1 MSPDLIY
8 VVAQKIWWF
17 LVVLGVLVTFH
28 EFGHFI
34 VARWAGVKVLKFSL
48 GFGPRVLSRQ
58 IGDTEYLISAVPLG
72 GYVKMFGEDGGE
84 PVPLEEQEQSF
95 SHKPLWKRTLI
106 VAAGPG
112 FNFFLSYLIFSAWLA
127 MGAPLPIPTF
137 AELSPTIDAMRP
149 DSPAGQAGLRVGDR
163 ITRIDEQDITT
174 KNEVYAAV
182 AESNGRSLDIEVRRG
197 DTLKAFLVTPE
208 LYEPENI
215 GRADVERADTR
226 SLRSGQAPV
235 HPYVIG
241 IEEAAPVVTAIMPDM
256 PASRAGLHEGDR
268 ILEIQG
274 EAIQTWSQMTR
285 IVKAHPNDLLTM
297 QVDRDGA
304 VITLTVIPEPHEVTD
319 NGTRTTIGKIGI
331 MGSGRSVI
339 RASSPLAAVVQGVK
353 ATWGWSEL
361 TVVGIYKMLTGEISS
376 KNIGGPIMIASAS
389 GSAAERGLA
398 DVMFFVAILSIN
410 LGILNLLP
418 IPVLDGGHLF
428 FFACEAILGRP
439 LAERQREFTQ
449 QVGIVLLFGIMIFA
463 FFNDIQRLLQ

>member
-1 MSPDLIY
+1 MSPDIIY
-8 VVAQKIWWF
+8 VVVQKIWWF
-17 LVVLGVLVTFH
+17 CVVLGVLITFH

-48 GFGPRVLSRQ
+48 GFGPKLLSRQ
-58 IGDTEYLISAVPLG
+58 IGDTEYLISAIPLG
-72 GYVKMFGEDGGE
+72 GYVKMFGEDAGE
-84 PVPLEEQEQSF
+84 PVPPKEREQSF

-127 MGAPLPIPTF
+127 VGAPLPIPTF
-137 AELSPTIDAMRP
+137 AELSPTIDAIRP
-149 DSPAGQAGLRVGDR
+149 DSPAGQAGLQVGDR

-174 KNEVYAAV
+174 KNEIYAVV
-182 AESNGRSLDIEVRRG
+182 AESGGRSLVIEVRRG
-197 DTLKAFLVTPE
+197 DTLKTFLVTPE
-208 LYEPENI
+208 LYAPE
-215 GRADVERADTR
+215 AVEQADTQVR
-226 SLRSGQAPV
+226 
-235 HPYVIG
+235 PYYIIG
-241 IEEAAPVVTAIMPDM
+241 IEEAAPIVTAVMPDM
-256 PASRAGLHEGDR
+256 PAAQAGLQEGDR

-274 EAIQTWSQMTR
+274 ETIQTWSQMTR
-285 IVKAHPNDLLTM
+285 IIKAHPNDPLTM
-297 QVDRDGA
+297 QVDREGA
-304 VITLTVIPEPHEVTD
+304 VVTLTIVPEPHEVTD

-339 RASSPLAAVVQGVK
+339 RASSPLTAVVQGVK

-389 GSAAERGLA
+389 GTAAERGIA

-449 QVGIVLLFGIMIFA
+449 QVGMVLLLGIMIFA

>member
-1 MSPDLIY
+1 MSPDIIY
-8 VVAQKIWWF
+8 VVVQKIWWF

-48 GFGPRVLSRQ
+48 GFGPKLLSRQ
-58 IGDTEYLISAVPLG
+58 IGDTEYLISAIPLG
-72 GYVKMFGEDGGE
+72 GYVKMSGEDMGE
-84 PVPLEEQEQSF
+84 TVSPEEQEGSF
-95 SHKPLWKRTLI
+95 AHKPLWKRSLI

-127 MGAPLPIPTF
+127 FGAPLPIPTF
-137 AELSPTIDAMRP
+137 AELSPTIDAIRT
-149 DSPAGQAGLRVGDR
+149 DSPAGRAGLRVNDR
-163 ITRIDEQDITT
+163 ITRIDEREITT

-182 AESNGRSLDIEVRRG
+182 AESGGRSLAVEVRRG
-197 DTLKAFLVTPE
+197 DTLKTFVVTPE
-208 LYEPENI
+208 LYDP
-215 GRADVERADTR
+215 GDVE
-226 SLRSGQAPV
+226 
-235 HPYVIG
+235 HPLYVIG
-241 IEEAAPVVTAIMPDM
+241 IEEAAPVVSAVMPDM
-256 PASRAGLHEGDR
+256 PAAQAGLQEGDR

-274 EAIQTWSQMTR
+274 ETIQTWSQMTR
-285 IVKAHPNDLLTM
+285 IIKTHPNDSLTM
-297 QVDRDGA
+297 QVEREGSST
-304 VITLTVIPEPHEVTD
+304 TLTIIPEPHEVTD
-319 NGTRTTIGKIGI
+319 QGTATTIGKIGI

-339 RASSPLAAVVQGVK
+339 RASSPLTAVLQGVK
-353 ATWGWSEL
+353 ATWRWSEL

-389 GSAAERGLA
+389 GTAAERGLA

>member
-1 MSPDLIY
+1 MSPDIIY
-8 VVAQKIWWF
+8 VIVQKIWWF

-48 GFGPRVLSRQ
+48 GFGPKVISRQ
-58 IGDTEYLISAVPLG
+58 VGDTEYLLSAIPLG
-72 GYVKMFGEDGGE
+72 GYVKMFGEDIGE
-84 PVPLEEQEQSF
+84 TVSPEERKRSF
-95 SHKPLWKRTLI
+95 AHKPLWKRTLI

-127 MGAPLPIPTF
+127 VGAPLPIPTF
-137 AELSPTIDAMRP
+137 AEILPTIDAIRA
-149 DSPAGQAGLRVGDR
+149 DSPAGQAGLQVGDR
-163 ITRIDEQDITT
+163 VTKIDEQDITT
-174 KNEVYAAV
+174 KNDVYAAV
-182 AESNGRSLDIEVRRG
+182 AESGGRSLTVEVRRG
-197 DTLKAFLVTPE
+197 DTLKTFLVTPE
-208 LYEPENI
+208 LYDPDDIEQPI
-215 GRADVERADTR
+215 Y
-226 SLRSGQAPV
+226 L
-235 HPYVIG
+235 IG
-241 IEEAAPVVTAIMPDM
+241 IEEAAPIVTAVMPDM
-256 PASRAGLHEGDR
+256 PAAKAGLEEGDR

-274 EAIQTWSQMTR
+274 DPIQTWSQMTKIIR
-285 IVKAHPNDLLTM
+285 AHPNVPLTM
-297 QVDRDGA
+297 QVDREGA
-304 VITLTVIPEPHEVTD
+304 ILTLTIVPEPHEFTD
-319 NGTRTTIGKIGI
+319 KGTSTTVGKIGI

-339 RASSPLAAVVQGVK
+339 RASSPLMAVVQGVK

-389 GSAAERGLA
+389 GTAAERGIP
-398 DVMFFVAILSIN
+398 DMMFFVAILSIN

-418 IPVLDGGHLF
+418 IPILDGGHLF

>member
-1 MSPDLIY
+1 MSPDIIY
-8 VVAQKIWWF
+8 VVVQKIWWF

-28 EFGHFI
+28 EFGHYI
-34 VARWAGVKVLKFSL
+34 VARWAGVKVLKFSI
-48 GFGPRVLSRQ
+48 GFGPKVLSRQ
-58 IGDTEYLISAVPLG
+58 IGDTEYLLSAIPLG
-72 GYVKMFGEDGGE
+72 GYVKMFGEDVGE
-84 PVPLEEQEQSF
+84 TVAPEERERSF

-127 MGAPLPIPTF
+127 VGAPLPIPTF
-137 AELSPTIDAMRP
+137 AELSPTIDAIRTN
-149 DSPAGQAGLRVGDR
+149 SPAGQAGLQVGDR

-174 KNEVYAAV
+174 KNEIYAAV
-182 AESNGRSLDIEVRRG
+182 AESNGRALTVEVRRG
-197 DTLKAFLVTPE
+197 DTLKTFLITPE
-208 LYEPENI
+208 LYDPEN
-215 GRADVERADTR
+215 VERADTQVR
-226 SLRSGQAPV
+226 
-235 HPYVIG
+235 PYYIIG

-256 PASRAGLHEGDR
+256 PAADAGLEEGDR

-274 EAIQTWSQMTR
+274 ERIQTWTQMTR
-285 IVKAHPNDLLTM
+285 IIKAHPNDPLTM

-304 VITLTVIPEPHEVTD
+304 TVTLTIIPEPHEVTD

-339 RASSPLAAVVQGVK
+339 RASSPLTAVVQGVK
-353 ATWGWSEL
+353 ATWGWCEL

-389 GSAAERGLA
+389 GTAAERGLP

>member
-1 MSPDLIY
+1 MSPDIIY
-8 VVAQKIWWF
+8 VVVQKIWWF

-48 GFGPRVLSRQ
+48 GFGPKVLSRRV
-58 IGDTEYLISAVPLG
+58 GDTEYLLSAIPLG
-72 GYVKMFGEDGGE
+72 GYVKMFGEDVHE
-84 PVPLEEQEQSF
+84 TVSPDERERSF

-127 MGAPLPIPTF
+127 MGSPLPIPTF
-137 AELSPTIDAMRP
+137 DEISPTIDAIRAN
-149 DSPAGQAGLRVGDR
+149 SPAGQAGLQVGDR
-163 ITRIDEQDITT
+163 ITRIDEREMTT
-174 KNEVYAAV
+174 KNDVYAAV
-182 AESNGRSLDIEVRRG
+182 AESDGRSLTVEVRRG
-197 DTLKAFLVTPE
+197 DILKTFLVTPE
-208 LYEPENI
+208 LYDPE
-215 GRADVERADTR
+215 DVE
-226 SLRSGQAPV
+226 
-235 HPYVIG
+235 HPLYVIG
-241 IEEAAPVVTAIMPDM
+241 IEEAAPIVTAVMSDT
-256 PASRAGLHEGDR
+256 PAAEAGLKEGDC

-274 EAIQTWSQMTR
+274 ETIQTWSRMTH
-285 IVKAHPNDLLTM
+285 IIKAHPNVPLTM
-297 QVDRDGA
+297 QVDREGT
-304 VITLTVIPEPHEVTD
+304 ILTLTIIPEPHEVTD
-319 NGTRTTIGKIGI
+319 EGTRTTVGKIGI

-339 RASSPLAAVVQGVK
+339 RASSPLMAVVQGVK

-361 TVVGIYKMLTGEISS
+361 TVVGIYKMVTGEISS

-389 GSAAERGLA
+389 GTAAERGIPEVL
-398 DVMFFVAILSIN
+398 FFVAILSIN

-428 FFACEAILGRP
+428 FFACEAVLGRP

>member
-8 VVAQKIWWF
+8 VVVQKIWWF
-17 LVVLGVLVTFH
+17 VVVLGVLVTFH

-48 GFGPRVLSRQ
+48 GFGPKLLSRQ
-58 IGDTEYLISAVPLG
+58 VGDTEYLISAIPLG
-72 GYVKMFGEDGGE
+72 GYVKMFGEDVGE
-84 PVPLEEQEQSF
+84 PVPPEERERSF

-127 MGAPLPIPTF
+127 VGAPLPIPTF
-137 AELSPTIDAMRP
+137 AELSPTIDAIKP
-149 DSPAGQAGLRVGDR
+149 DSPASQAGLHVGDR

-174 KNEVYAAV
+174 KNEIYAVV
-182 AESNGRSLDIEVRRG
+182 AESGGRSLAIEVRRG
-197 DTLKAFLVTPE
+197 DTLKTFLVTPE
-208 LYEPENI
+208 LYDPE
-215 GRADVERADTR
+215 DVE
-226 SLRSGQAPV
+226 
-235 HPYVIG
+235 HPLYIIG
-241 IEEAAPVVTAIMPDM
+241 IEEAAPVVTAVMPDM
-256 PASRAGLHEGDR
+256 PASRAGLQEGDR
-268 ILEIQG
+268 IIEIQG
-274 EAIQTWSQMTR
+274 ETIQTWSQMTR
-285 IVKAHPNDLLTM
+285 IIKAHPNDPLTM
-297 QVDRDGA
+297 QVDREGA
-304 VITLTVIPEPHEVTD
+304 VVTLTIVPEPHEVTD

-339 RASSPLAAVVQGVK
+339 RASSPLTAVVQGVK

-389 GSAAERGLA
+389 GTAAERGIP

>member
-8 VVAQKIWWF
+8 AVAQKLWWF

-48 GFGPRVLSRQ
+48 GFGPKVLSRQ
-58 IGDTEYLISAVPLG
+58 VGDTEYLLSAIPLG
-72 GYVKMFGEDGGE
+72 GYVKMFGEDAGE
-84 PVPLEEQEQSF
+84 PVPPEERARSF
-95 SHKPLWKRTLI
+95 SHKSLWKRTLI

-127 MGAPLPIPTF
+127 MGTPLPIPTF
-137 AELSPTIDAMRP
+137 AELSPTIDAIRP
-149 DSPAGQAGLRVGDR
+149 GSPAVQAGLRVGDR

-182 AESNGRSLDIEVRRG
+182 AESDGRSLTIEVRRG

-208 LYEPENI
+208 LYGPENVEQ
-215 GRADVERADTR
+215 ADVEQADTQVR
-226 SLRSGQAPV
+226 
-235 HPYVIG
+235 PYVIG
-241 IEEAAPVVTAIMPDM
+241 IEEAAPIVTAVMPDM
-256 PASRAGLHEGDR
+256 PAAQAGLQEGDR
-268 ILEIQG
+268 IIEIQG
-274 EAIQTWSQMTR
+274 ETIQTWSQMTR
-285 IVKAHPNDLLTM
+285 IIKAHPNDSLTM
-297 QVDRDGA
+297 QVKRDGA
-304 VITLTVIPEPHEVTD
+304 VVTLTIIPEPHEVTD
-319 NGTRTTIGKIGI
+319 NGTRATIGKIGI

-339 RASSPLAAVVQGVK
+339 RASSPLTAVVQGVK

-389 GSAAERGLA
+389 GSAAERGIA

-428 FFACEAILGRP
+428 FFACEAVLGRP
-439 LAERQREFTQ
+439 LAERQREVTQ
-449 QVGIVLLFGIMIFA
+449 QVGLVLLFGIMIFA
-463 FFNDIQRLLQ
+463 FFNDIHRLLQ

>member
-8 VVAQKIWWF
+8 VVVQKIWWF
-17 LVVLGVLVTFH
+17 VVVLGVLVTFH

-48 GFGPRVLSRQ
+48 GFGPKLLSRQ
-58 IGDTEYLISAVPLG
+58 VGDTEYLISAIPLG
-72 GYVKMFGEDGGE
+72 GYVKMFGEDAGE
-84 PVPLEEQEQSF
+84 PVPPEEREQSF

-127 MGAPLPIPTF
+127 VGAPLPIPTF

-149 DSPAGQAGLRVGDR
+149 DSPASQAGLHVGDR

-174 KNEVYAAV
+174 KNEVYATV
-182 AESNGRSLDIEVRRG
+182 ADSGGRSLAIEVRRG
-197 DTLKAFLVTPE
+197 DALKIFLVTPE
-208 LYEPENI
+208 LYDPE
-215 GRADVERADTR
+215 DVE
-226 SLRSGQAPV
+226 
-235 HPYVIG
+235 HPLYIIG
-241 IEEAAPVVTAIMPDM
+241 IEEAAPIVTAVMPDM
-256 PASRAGLHEGDR
+256 PASRAGLQEGDR

-274 EAIQTWSQMTR
+274 ETIQTWSQMTR
-285 IVKAHPNDLLTM
+285 IIKAHPNDPLTM
-297 QVDRDGA
+297 QVDREGA
-304 VITLTVIPEPHEVTD
+304 IVTLTIVPEPHEVTD

-339 RASSPLAAVVQGVK
+339 RASSPLTAVFQGVK

-389 GSAAERGLA
+389 GTAAERGIP